1 MWNSLNSDFERIFR
15 LYSFKLLFVDFRVIS
30 GQRSFIAYVT
40 TRESI
45 KHVFSFP
52 LKALSQHDRHFF
64 LYAFQYVVF
73 WTSKYTFIT
82 FTLNIQLG
90 EVRLQ

>member
-1 MWNSLNSDFERIFR
+1 MFYLLFLLFYVICEPVPAEGTNSLNSDFERLFR

-30 GQRSFIAYVT
+30 GQRSFIAYVA

-52 LKALSQHDRHFF
+52 LKALSQHDRH
-64 LYAFQYVVF
+64 VCNTV
-73 WTSKYTFIT
+73 KPK
-82 FTLNIQLG
+82 
-90 EVRLQ
+90 